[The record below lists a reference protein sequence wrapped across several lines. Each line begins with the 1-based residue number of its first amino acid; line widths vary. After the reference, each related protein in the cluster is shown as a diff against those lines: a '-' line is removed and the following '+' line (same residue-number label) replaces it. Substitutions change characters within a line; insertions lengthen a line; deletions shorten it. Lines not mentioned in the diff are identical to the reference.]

1 MQKLALITGT
11 GGGIGKALA
20 ELLLDKN
27 YKVVGYSRTNQ
38 ITHTNFTFTKID
50 LSDLVA
56 TKKLVFPEANKADV
70 LLVNNAATIGTIVPF
85 DKKTATG
92 IINEYQLNLITP
104 TLLCNKFINTY
115 KKNSKLLI
123 NLGSGAANSPI
134 PSWSTYCATK
144 AGLDMLTQVITAENH
159 KNLTVFSIHPGIVD
173 TNMQKKIRE
182 TKPDL
187 FPLLSKFTN
196 YYTNNELEN
205 TEAVAKKLYYI
216 IQNFAEFTKN
226 ILSIRDVN
234 IK

>member
-1 MQKLALITGT
+1 VQKLALITGT
-11 GGGIGKALA
+11 GSGVGKALA
-20 ELLLDKN
+20 ELLLNKN
-27 YKVVGYSRTNQ
+27 YKVIGFSRTNS
-38 ITHTNFTFTKID
+38 ITHLNFTFTKID
-50 LSDLVA
+50 LSNLAA
-56 TKKLVFPEANKADV
+56 TERLVFPKANNSDV

-85 DKKTATG
+85 NKKKTEN
-92 IINEYQLNLITP
+92 IINEYCLNIISP

-115 KKNSKLLI
+115 KTNSKLLI
-123 NLGSGAANSPI
+123 NIGSGAANNPI

-144 AGLDMLTQVITAENH
+144 AGLDMLTQVITEENH
-159 KNLTVFSIHPGIVD
+159 ENLTVFSVHPGIVD
-173 TNMQKKIRE
+173 TNMQKKIRK

-187 FPLLSKFTN
+187 FPLLSKFTS

>member
-1 MQKLALITGT
+1 VQKLALITGT
-11 GGGIGKALA
+11 GSGIGKALA

-27 YKVVGYSRTNQ
+27 YKVIGYSRTNQ
-38 ITHTNFTFTKID
+38 IIHTNFTFIKID

-56 TKKLVFPEANKADV
+56 TERLVFPKANESEV

-85 DKKTATG
+85 NKKKTKD

-134 PSWSTYCATK
+134 PSWSTYCTTK
-144 AGLDMLTQVITAENH
+144 AGLDMLTQVITEENH
-159 KNLTVFSIHPGIVD
+159 ENLTVFSIHPGIVD

-226 ILSIRDVN
+226 ILSIRDIN

>member
-1 MQKLALITGT
+1 VQKLALITGT
-11 GGGIGKALA
+11 GGGIGEALA

-38 ITHTNFTFTKID
+38 IIHTNFTFKKID
-50 LSDLVA
+50 LSDLAA
-56 TKKLVFPEANKADV
+56 TERLVFPEANESDV

-85 DKKTATG
+85 NKKKTEN
-92 IINEYQLNLITP
+92 IINEYYLNIISP

-115 KKNSKLLI
+115 KTNSKLLI
-123 NLGSGAANSPI
+123 NIGSGAANNPI
-134 PSWSTYCATK
+134 SSWSTYCATK
-144 AGLDMLTQVITAENH
+144 AGLDMLTQVITEENH
-159 KNLTVFSIHPGIVD
+159 ENLTVFSVHPGIVD
-173 TNMQKKIRE
+173 TNMQKKIRK

-187 FPLLSKFTN
+187 FPLLSKFTS

-216 IQNFAEFTKN
+216 IQNFAEFSKN

>member
-11 GGGIGKALA
+11 GSGIGKALA

-27 YKVVGYSRTNQ
+27 YKVIGYSRTNQ
-38 ITHTNFTFTKID
+38 IIHTNFTFIKID
-50 LSDLVA
+50 LSSLAA
-56 TKKLVFPEANKADV
+56 TKKLVFPEANKSDV

-85 DKKTATG
+85 NKKKAQD

-104 TLLCNKFINTY
+104 TLLNQKFISTY
-115 KKNSKLLI
+115 KKNSKLLVNI
-123 NLGSGAANSPI
+123 GSGAANNPI

-144 AGLDMLTQVITAENH
+144 AGLDMLTQVIAEENH
-159 KNLTVFSIHPGIVD
+159 ENLTVFSVHPGIVD
-173 TNMQKKIRE
+173 TNMQKNIRE

-187 FPLLSKFTN
+187 FPLLSKFTS
-196 YYTNNELEN
+196 YYNNNELEN
-205 TEAVAKKLYYI
+205 TENAAKKLYYI
-216 IQNFAEFTKN
+216 IQNFAEFPKN

>member
-11 GGGIGKALA
+11 GSGIGEALA
-20 ELLLDKN
+20 KLLLDKN

-38 ITHTNFTFTKID
+38 IIHTNFTFTKID

-56 TKKLVFPEANKADV
+56 TEKLIFPEANKSDV
-70 LLVNNAATIGTIVPF
+70 LLVNNAATIGTIIPF
-85 DKKTATG
+85 DKKKATD

-115 KKNSKLLI
+115 KVNSKLLI
-123 NLGSGAANSPI
+123 NIGSGAANNPI
-134 PSWSTYCATK
+134 SSWSTYCATK
-144 AGLDMLTQVITAENH
+144 AGLDMLTQVITEENH
-159 KNLTVFSIHPGIVD
+159 ENLTVFSVHPGIVD
-173 TNMQKKIRE
+173 TNMQKKIRK

-187 FPLLSKFTN
+187 FPLLSKFTS

-205 TEAVAKKLYYI
+205 TETVAKKLYYI

>member
-11 GGGIGKALA
+11 GSGIGKALA

-27 YKVVGYSRTNQ
+27 YKVIGYSRTNQ
-38 ITHTNFTFTKID
+38 IIHTNFTFIKID

-56 TKKLVFPEANKADV
+56 TERLVFPKANESEV

-85 DKKTATG
+85 NKKKTKD

-134 PSWSTYCATK
+134 PSWSTYCTTK
-144 AGLDMLTQVITAENH
+144 AGLDMLTQVITEENH
-159 KNLTVFSIHPGIVD
+159 ETLTVFSIHPGIVD

-205 TEAVAKKLYYI
+205 TGTVAKKLYYI
-216 IQNFAEFTKN
+216 IQNFAEFSKN
-226 ILSIRDVN
+226 ILSIRDIN